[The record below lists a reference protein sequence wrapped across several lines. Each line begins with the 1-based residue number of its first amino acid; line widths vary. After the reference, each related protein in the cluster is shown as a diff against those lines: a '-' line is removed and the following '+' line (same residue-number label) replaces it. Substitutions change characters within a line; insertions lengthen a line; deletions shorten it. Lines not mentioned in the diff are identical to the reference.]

1 MTGSPDVAVIG
12 GGIVGFATATFIAEA
27 GARVTVYER
36 EAIAAGASGRN
47 SGVIQ
52 HPFDP
57 VLVPLYEETVGLY
70 RRLEAAMGAR
80 IAAFDDPAGLLL
92 VTHHLPV
99 VRALARELGAAF
111 PYLRPTAL
119 DPDELHREEPA
130 MAEGVAA
137 CRFDMGYPVVPAAP
151 TYAFATWAE
160 RLGVTIRL
168 GKDATPAIDGD
179 RCVGVAVAGRI
190 EPAAAVVVAAGPWTP
205 EVVDPTGRWRPIEP
219 RWGVVVE
226 TLLAG
231 PPRLPMEEAEM
242 DEALG
247 TGDAAAGA
255 GGGGSPKAPG
265 HLNPHGQAEVAVRAT
280 IAEAGE
286 LDPAATDPD
295 PEFSLITAAGASAVG
310 STFLDRRPD
319 PPAWTERLL
328 RRAVTFVPGVL
339 DAPIREVRACA
350 RPASIDGHPL
360 AGAIP
365 WVRGLYVAAG
375 HGPWGISTGPATAR
389 QVADL
394 VLGRDGAGA
403 GIDAAFDPGRF
414 GMMPA

>member
-1 MTGSPDVAVIG
+1 MSGSPDVAVIG
-12 GGIVGFATATFIAEA
+12 AGIVGLATACFLADG

-57 VLVPLYEETVGLY
+57 VLVPLYEETVRLY
-70 RRLEAAMGAR
+70 RRLEAATGAR
-80 IAAFDDPAGLLL
+80 IAAFEDAAGLLL
-92 VTHHLPV
+92 VTHHPPV
-99 VRALARELGAAF
+99 VHTLAAELGAAF
-111 PYLRPTAL
+111 PSLHATAL
-119 DPDELHREEPA
+119 DPDELKRLEPA

-151 TYAFATWAE
+151 TYAFANWAE

-168 GKDATPAIDGD
+168 GRDARPALDGD
-179 RCVGVAVAGRI
+179 RCVGVEVGGRV
-190 EPAAAVVVAAGPWTP
+190 EPAAAVIVAAGPWTP
-205 EVVDPTGRWRPIEP
+205 QLIDPSGRWRPIEP

-226 TLLAG
+226 TLLAN
-231 PPRLPMEEAEM
+231 PPSLPMEEAEM

-247 TGDAAAGA
+247 TGEAAANAIHRGD
-255 GGGGSPKAPG
+255 SP
-265 HLNPHGQAEVAVRAT
+265 RAS

-286 LDPAATDPD
+286 LDATATDPD
-295 PEFSLITAAGASAVG
+295 PEFSLITASGASAVG
-310 STFLDRRPD
+310 STFLEREPD
-319 PPAWTERLL
+319 PTAWTERLL
-328 RRAVTFVPGVL
+328 QRAITFVPGVL

-360 AGAIP
+360 AGAAPGI
-365 WVRGLYVAAG
+365 RDLFIAAG

-394 VLGRDGAGA
+394 VLGREAAIDG
-403 GIDAAFDPGRF
+403 AFDPARF
-414 GMMPA
+414 GIIRA

>member
-1 MTGSPDVAVIG
+1 
-12 GGIVGFATATFIAEA
+12 
-27 GARVTVYER
+27 
-36 EAIAAGASGRN
+36 
-47 SGVIQ
+47 
-52 HPFDP
+52 
-57 VLVPLYEETVGLY
+57 LYEETLRLY
-70 RRLEAAMGAR
+70 RRLEAATGAR

-92 VTHHLPV
+92 VTHHPPV
-99 VRALARELGAAF
+99 VRALATELGARF
-111 PYLRPTAL
+111 PHLGATAL
-119 DPDELHREEPA
+119 EPDELHRLEPA
-130 MAEGVAA
+130 LARDVAA

-151 TYAFATWAE
+151 TYAFANWAE

-168 GKDATPAIDGD
+168 GREARPSLDGD
-179 RCVGVAVAGRI
+179 RCIGVEVGGRI

-205 EVVDPTGRWRPIEP
+205 QVVDPTNRWRPIEP

-226 TLLAG
+226 TLLAN

-247 TGDAAAGA
+247 TGETT
-255 GGGGSPKAPG
+255 GGT
-265 HLNPHGQAEVAVRAT
+265 H

-286 LDPAATDPD
+286 LDATEVDPD

-310 STFLDRRPD
+310 STFLDRRPE
-319 PPAWTERLL
+319 PSAWTERLL
-328 RRAVTFVPGVL
+328 QRAITFVPGVL

-365 WVRGLYVAAG
+365 WIRDLYVAAG

-389 QVADL
+389 QVADA
-394 VLGRDGAGA
+394 VLGRAA
-403 GIDAAFDPGRF
+403 GIDAPFAPARF
-414 GMMPA
+414 GTPDRPIGRAAAMMPA